1 MHKLS
6 SFIVKY
12 RNLILIIAI
21 TLLIPSGI
29 GYIHTKVN
37 YDLLSY
43 LPQDCESMKGQ
54 TILGDDFNLASVDF
68 LVIQGMKDK
77 DCVDLK
83 HKIEKIDGVEKVL
96 WRDEVLDISI
106 PKEALPTNIRK
117 ILYSNNDSTMMMVTF
132 KEETKSTRTMNA
144 IKEIKKVMNNK
155 CFLGGMSAISE
166 DLKELTEKET
176 PIFGVIAILLCLVIL
191 FLGLES
197 NFAPFI
203 FLVGIAFPIAYN
215 FGTNIF
221 LGEISYITKSLALV
235 LQLAVTLDYSIFLL
249 HRYQEEKKTRQ
260 TKEDAMSYAIEA
272 TFTSIT
278 SSSVTTIAGFL
289 VLCVMRL
296 TLGKDIGIVMA
307 KGVIFGVICTIVVL
321 PSLLMLFDK
330 QIERHKHPI
339 VIKEFKHVPNYV
351 VSHYKRIIL
360 ISILA
365 FIPMMYAQGHT
376 SKYYDLVANMPEDFQ
391 SIIGTNLLK
400 TDFDMTTT
408 HFILVDEN
416 ISSKDM
422 QTMIESIE
430 KVDGINNVVAYDK
443 FVGPTISP
451 SFEPKAVKEILH
463 QNGRKLIIANSDYR
477 GATDEENNQI
487 DALNQ
492 IVQSYDAN
500 ALVTG
505 EGPLD
510 KDLITTTNVDFEMVN
525 ILSIVAIFLIIA
537 ITFKSLAL
545 PFILV
550 ISIEL
555 AISINMGIPFFTKS
569 VLPFIAGIVIGTI
582 QLGATVDYAILM
594 TTRYREELE
603 NGNTPKESAKIAIQM
618 SSPSIV
624 TSALCFF
631 SACIGVS
638 FVSKMDLVAS
648 LCTLLARG
656 AIISA
661 FCIIVV
667 LPALLIAGETII
679 EKTTKKWPKAV
690 KEK

>member
-6 SFIVKY
+6 NFIVKY
-12 RNLILIIAI
+12 RNLILVIAI
-21 TLLIPSGI
+21 ALLIPSGI
-29 GYIHTKVN
+29 GYLNTKVN

-54 TILGDDFNLASVDF
+54 NILGEDFNLASVDF
-68 LVIQGMKDK
+68 LVVQGMKDK
-77 DCVDLK
+77 DCVELK

-106 PKEALPTNIRK
+106 PKEALPTNIK
-117 ILYSNNDSTMMMVTF
+117 KVLYSNNDSTMMMVTF

-144 IKEIKKVMNNK
+144 IKEIKKVMNKK

-176 PIFGVIAILLCLVIL
+176 PVFGVIAIVLCLVIL

-215 FGTNIF
+215 FGTNVF

-249 HRYQEEKKTRQ
+249 HRYQEEKKSRE
-260 TKEDAMSYAIEA
+260 TKEEAMSYAIEA

-339 VIKEFKHVPNYV
+339 LIKEFTHVPSFV
-351 VSHYKRIIL
+351 AKHYKAIIVA
-360 ISILA
+360 SIVA
-365 FIPMMYAQGHT
+365 FVPMFYAQNHT
-376 SKYYDLVANMPEDFQ
+376 AKYYDLVANMPEDFQ

-400 TDFDMTTT
+400 TDFEMTTT

-416 ISSKDM
+416 ISQKDM
-422 QTMIESIE
+422 GTMIDDVE
-430 KVDGINNVVAYDK
+430 KLDGINNVVAYDK
-443 FVGPTISP
+443 FVGPRISP
-451 SFEPKAVKEILH
+451 SFEPSAVKEILH
-463 QNGRKLIIANSDYR
+463 KNGRKLIIANSDFR

-487 DALNQ
+487 DQ
-492 IVQSYDAN
+492 INDIVHAYDEN
-500 ALVTG
+500 ALATG

-510 KDLITTTNVDFEMVN
+510 KDLITTTDVDFQMVN
-525 ILSIVAIFLIIA
+525 ILSIVAIFIIIA

-545 PFILV
+545 PVILV
-550 ISIEL
+550 LSIEL
-555 AISINMGIPFFTKS
+555 AISINMGIPFFTRS

-603 NGNTPKESAKIAIQM
+603 NGHTPIESCKTAIQM

-656 AIISA
+656 AVISA
-661 FCIIVV
+661 VCIIVV
-667 LPALLIAGETII
+667 LPSLLVAGETII
-679 EKTTKKWPKAV
+679 EKTTRKWPKAV